1 MLAEIQL
8 NGEAAVRKYAK
19 DLDQWTGDVIVT
31 PAQIEANAREVP
43 EQVKADIDFA
53 IKQVFDFAQAQRR
66 SLSEFQ
72 VELHPGV
79 TAGQRVLPVNVAGCY
94 APAGRYAHIASAY
107 MGVATA
113 KAAGVK
119 TIIACSGPF
128 RGGPMHPYLLYA
140 FNKAGADII
149 MTLGGVQAIATMAN
163 GLFTGKPADVIVGPG
178 NKFVAEAK
186 RTLFGKVGIDVFAG
200 PSEIGIIADE
210 TADPA
215 IVASDLV
222 GQAEH
227 GHESPAWLFTT
238 SRSLAEEVM
247 RQVPQLIDLLPPTA
261 RDAAGSAWRDYGEV
275 MLCDTRDEVVEIS
288 DRYASEHLEVH
299 AKDLDWWLKTLTCYG
314 SLFLGEETTVA
325 YGDKASG
332 PNHVL
337 PTKGAARYSGGLS
350 VHKFLKTFT
359 WQKMTRDAARDI
371 GLATARISRLEG
383 MEAHAR
389 TADDRLA
396 KYFPGQ
402 AFELGEQNTPSEVVE
417 RLNTSARRAL
427 ATPEVTQQL
436 ATQGDVAV
444 GSTSKDFSEFVR
456 AEHRY
461 WADQLTAK
469 VLPMYGGPALVTPH
483 MNRLAEQGVTFL
495 NAYSNNP
502 VCAPSRAAMLTGRL
516 SSKVGCYDNAADF
529 PSSTLTLAHYLRHQ
543 GYRTCLSGKM
553 HFVGSEQLHGFEER
567 VTTDIYPS
575 DFGWTADW
583 SQVKQ
588 PYSPSRMSLRS
599 VVEAGLCE
607 RNLQIDYDE
616 EVAYRAEQW
625 LYDRARSPDERP
637 FLLWASFT
645 HPHNPFIT
653 TRPFWDL
660 YDHDKI

>member
-1 MLAEIQL
+1 VRGLFVAQIIAAPQLLEICVAITYLKKADKTPESETTTAQAVATTMLAAIEEK
-8 NGEAAVRKYAK
+8 GEAAVRQYAA
-19 DLDQWTGDVIVT
+19 DLDKWTGEMIVT
-31 PAQIEANAREVP
+31 PEQIAANAREVP
-43 EQVKADIDFA
+43 AQVRADIDFA
-53 IKQVFDFAQAQRR
+53 IQQVFDFAQAQRR
-66 SLSEFQ
+66 SLSDFQ

-149 MTLGGVQAIATMAN
+149 MTLGGVQAIASMAY

-186 RTLFGKVGIDVFAG
+186 RMLFGKVGIDVFAG
-200 PSEIGIIADE
+200 PSEIGIIADD

-238 SRSLAEEVM
+238 SERMAREVM
-247 RQVPQLIDLLPPTA
+247 QRVPLLIATLPPTA
-261 RDAAGSAWRDYGEV
+261 RDAAGAAWRDYGEV
-275 MLCDTRDEVVEIS
+275 ILCDTREEVVEVS

-299 AKDLDWWLKTLTCYG
+299 AADLDWWLQTLTCYG

-359 WQKMTRDAARDI
+359 WQKMNRAAARDI
-371 GLATARISRLEG
+371 GLVTARISRLEG

-396 KYFPGQ
+396 KYFPKER
-402 AFELGEQNTPSEVVE
+402 FERGEPV
-417 RLNTSARRAL
+417 
-427 ATPEVTQQL
+427 
-436 ATQGDVAV
+436 
-444 GSTSKDFSEFVR
+444 
-456 AEHRY
+456 
-461 WADQLTAK
+461 K
-469 VLPMYGGPALVTPH
+469 V
-483 MNRLAEQGVTFL
+483 
-495 NAYSNNP
+495 
-502 VCAPSRAAMLTGRL
+502 
-516 SSKVGCYDNAADF
+516 
-529 PSSTLTLAHYLRHQ
+529 
-543 GYRTCLSGKM
+543 
-553 HFVGSEQLHGFEER
+553 
-567 VTTDIYPS
+567 
-575 DFGWTADW
+575 
-583 SQVKQ
+583 
-588 PYSPSRMSLRS
+588 
-599 VVEAGLCE
+599 
-607 RNLQIDYDE
+607 
-616 EVAYRAEQW
+616 
-625 LYDRARSPDERP
+625 
-637 FLLWASFT
+637 
-645 HPHNPFIT
+645 
-653 TRPFWDL
+653 
-660 YDHDKI
+660 